1 MYKKKLIPVC
11 GWCKKIKPEGMDWQT
26 IENYL
31 ISQGFTDITHGM
43 CPACSEKIFQ
53 KRVYLESYQ
62 NIAKIINSSL
72 SLNEVLNLIVTNV
85 VKVMNV
91 KGCLLRLVNKK
102 KGTLDVAAYHGLS
115 EQYINKGTVYIDRS
129 VDDALS
135 GKAVSVYDITEDMAY
150 RYRREASKEGIRSI
164 VSIPMR
170 FEGEVIGILRM
181 YTDEPRDYTTE
192 DLKFVTAIAE
202 QAALAIMNAKYFETI
217 VSREREY
224 LRLFRDISMAIS
236 SSLNTINVLNIIVQ
250 KLAESMQVKGATIRL
265 LDEQSGNFK
274 FGAAFGVSDKY
285 LSMKGIDEINHD
297 WFTKKTY
304 TPIAIYDIATDERLT
319 HKDELINES
328 IKSLL
333 IVPIIAKD
341 KAIGVITL
349 LSGWFRSFKQEELE
363 LLLSISA
370 QCAIAIENAIMY
382 EKKYKEATYLKILQN
397 ITKLLSAAPDF
408 SEILD
413 IIVTKLPEIMNTKA
427 ATIRL
432 IDKETNKLVLVASNG
447 LSPGYLKRGSIDTE
461 DNIQMALTGKPV
473 AIYDAAQ
480 DSRIIYNKEAE
491 AEGIKSILA
500 VPLIVYGE
508 IIGVL
513 RLLTDSHRYFAQDE
527 IDFAMALA
535 EEAAIAIKIKKFI
548 GS

>member
-236 SSLNTINVLNIIVQ
+236 SSLNTVNVLNIIVQ

-265 LDEQSGNFK
+265 LDEQSGSFK

-513 RLLTDSHRYFAQDE
+513 RLLTDSPRYFVQDE